1 MVLYAKTLGASATV
15 LGIITGM
22 TALLVIFQIPATQY
36 VPRVGYKR
44 FVLAGWGMRVMF
56 IFGMV
61 LVPLTGSFLNPTTRL
76 SLMLLLLFAF
86 NLSRGISSCAWL
98 PWITSLLP
106 ASIRGSYLA
115 REAACISVAS
125 FGAFLLA
132 ALALGQN
139 PQPWQFA
146 VLFLFSAVMGVMSLV
161 FLKRVPE
168 GDTPEQVRTS
178 TTPVP
183 WREIIGYPP
192 FQKLLRMNVAWSIA
206 MGGLTTFI
214 VAFLKTEV
222 ALPERSIMLV
232 TSISF
237 LGGLSSLWFLGS
249 RIDLLGSKPV
259 ITFSLLTWLLIL
271 TGWTLIAAHVFP
283 PSWPLLLGLQFL
295 MGLAMALVNLSNTR
309 LAMGTIPVMGRS
321 HFFALYSVIAS
332 LTLGLAPIFW
342 GMFIDALQ
350 PLHANWRGFEWNRFS
365 LFFTA
370 VAIMFLVTLALCRRL
385 DEPQARTMEDL
396 LRDVLEQSPLRFWL
410 RLWPR
415 G

>member
-22 TALLVIFQIPATQY
+22 VALLVVFQIPATQY

-44 FVLAGWGMRVMF
+44 FVLAGWGTRVAF

-61 LVPLTGSFLNPTTRL
+61 LVPVTGSFLNPTARL
-76 SLMLLLLFAF
+76 SLMLLLLFGF

-106 ASIRGSYLA
+106 APLRGNYLV
-115 REAACISVAS
+115 REAACINLAS
-125 FGAFLLA
+125 FSAFVLA
-132 ALALGQN
+132 AFALGRN
-139 PQPWQFA
+139 PQAWQFA

-183 WREIIGYPP
+183 WREIFSYPP
-192 FQKLLRMNVAWSIA
+192 FQKLLHMNVAWSIA
-206 MGGLTTFI
+206 LGGLTTFI

-222 ALPERSIMLV
+222 LLSERSIMLV

-259 ITFSLLTWLLIL
+259 ITFSLLTWVVIL
-271 TGWTLIAAHVFP
+271 TGWILVAARVFAP
-283 PSWPLLLGLQFL
+283 QWPLLLGLQFL
-295 MGLAMALVNLSNTR
+295 MGLAMSLVNLSNTR
-309 LAMGTIPVMGRS
+309 LAMATIPVMGRS
-321 HFFALYSVIAS
+321 HFFALFSVVGS

-342 GMFIDALQ
+342 GIFIDALQ
-350 PLHANWRGFEWNRFS
+350 PLHADWHGFEWNRFS

-370 VAIMFLVTLALCRRL
+370 VALMFLVTLALCRRL
-385 DEPQARTMEDL
+385 DEPQARSMEDL
-396 LRDVLEQSPLRFWL
+396 LYDVLEQSPLRVWF